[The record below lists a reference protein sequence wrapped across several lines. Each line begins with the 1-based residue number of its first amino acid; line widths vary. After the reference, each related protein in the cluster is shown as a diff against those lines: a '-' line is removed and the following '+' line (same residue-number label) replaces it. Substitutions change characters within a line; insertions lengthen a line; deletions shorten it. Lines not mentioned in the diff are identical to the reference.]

1 VAMMRSQLRM
11 AVCGVVAAVIVVAWI
26 VEPPGAL
33 EGVGLAVVLVVM
45 IAIVLQELRRAR

>member
-1 VAMMRSQLRM
+1 MMRSQLRM

-33 EGVGLAVVLVVM
+33 DGVGLAFVLVVM
-45 IAIVLQELRRAR
+45 IAIVLQEVRRAR